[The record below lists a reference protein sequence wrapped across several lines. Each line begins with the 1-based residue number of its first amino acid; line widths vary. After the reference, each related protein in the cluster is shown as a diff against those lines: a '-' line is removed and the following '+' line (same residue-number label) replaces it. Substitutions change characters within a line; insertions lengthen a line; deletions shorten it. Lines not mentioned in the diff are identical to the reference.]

1 MRYGRRV
8 IPSRRF
14 RAVKIL
20 LVKLGH
26 LGDTLLLTP
35 TLRFL
40 KHKFPDAR
48 LDVMVRSGCE
58 VLLRGNP
65 DVAEILPVGSPEK
78 QNRSLAKELS
88 ESSRALRRIA
98 LSSRYD
104 FAFDLSNSDRA
115 KFWVALSRAR
125 VRGINQMPPVTGWRA
140 RLFTGFTHF
149 NWGKEHQVLRDFRTV
164 ADLVEPSAQPGP
176 LCFHPQADETELRVK
191 LPWLADLGEF
201 VIIHATSRW
210 PFKEWLPERWAAVAD
225 ALKQRGLNVVFSC
238 GPGER
243 ELNLVKSIQSQAK
256 EQHFSTDGQ
265 ISLHELGWL
274 LGRAQLF
281 LGVDTVAM
289 HLAAAM
295 QTPTVALFGP
305 SSEWSWRPWQCPHE
319 LALGEC
325 ACKQTREFVCD
336 KSKPYPCMERITV
349 AEVLAKAETLLNPSS
364 QVH

>member
-1 MRYGRRV
+1 M

-65 DVAEILPVGSPEK
+65 DVAKILPVGSPEK
-78 QNRSLAKELS
+78 HNRSLAKELR
-88 ESSRALRRIA
+88 ESTRAFSHIA
-98 LSSRYD
+98 LSGRYD
-104 FAFDLSNSDRA
+104 YAFDLSNSDRA

-140 RLFTGFTHF
+140 RLFTDFTHF

-164 ADLVEPSAQPGP
+164 ADIVEPAAQPGP
-176 LCFHPQADETELRVK
+176 LRFHPQADEGELRSK
-191 LPWLADLGEF
+191 LPWLNAAGEF
-201 VIIHATSRW
+201 AVIHATSRW
-210 PFKEWLPERWAAVAD
+210 AFKEWLPERWAATAD

-243 ELNLVKSIQSQAK
+243 ELAMVKSIRAQAK
-256 EQHFSTDGQ
+256 EAHFTTDGKL
-265 ISLHELGWL
+265 SLHELGWL
-274 LGRAQLF
+274 LGRARLF

-336 KSKPYPCMERITV
+336 KSKPYPCMERLTV
-349 AEVLAKAETLLNPSS
+349 AEVLAKAEMLLS
-364 QVH
+364 QPRPAAR

>member
-1 MRYGRRV
+1 M
-8 IPSRRF
+8 
-14 RAVKIL
+14 KIL

-40 KHKFPDAR
+40 KQKFPDAQ

-78 QNRSLAKELS
+78 SNRSLSKELR
-88 ESSRALRRIA
+88 ESSRAFVRIA

-104 FAFDLSNSDRA
+104 HAFDLANSDRA

-125 VRGINQMPPVTGWRA
+125 LRGINQMPPVTGWRA
-140 RLFTGFTHF
+140 RLFTDFTHF

-164 ADLVEPSAQPGP
+164 ADIVEPAAQPGH
-176 LCFHPQADETELRVK
+176 LCFHPQADAAQLRAK
-191 LPWLADLGEF
+191 IPWLDTLGEF
-201 VIIHATSRW
+201 VVIHATSRW
-210 PFKEWLPERWAAVAD
+210 AFKEWLPERWAAAAD
-225 ALKQRGLNVVFSC
+225 ALKQRGFNVVFSC

-243 ELNLVKSIQSQAK
+243 ELALVKAILTLAR
-256 EQHFSTDGQ
+256 EQHFSTNGQ
-265 ISLHELGWL
+265 LSLHELGWL
-274 LGRAQLF
+274 LGRARLF

-295 QTPTVALFGP
+295 QAPTVALFGP
-305 SSEWSWRPWQCPHE
+305 SSEWSWRPWKCPHG

-325 ACKQTREFVCD
+325 ACKQTRDFVCD
-336 KSKPYPCMERITV
+336 KSKPYPCMQRITV
-349 AEVLAKAETLLNPSS
+349 AEVLMKAEALLIQPRTTAR
-364 QVH
+364 

>member
-1 MRYGRRV
+1 MGRV
-8 IPSRRF
+8 VSSRRF

-40 KHKFPDAR
+40 KQRFPDAR

-78 QNRSLAKELS
+78 HNRSLAKEFR
-88 ESSRALRRIA
+88 ESTRALGHIA
-98 LSSRYD
+98 LSARYD
-104 FAFDLSNSDRA
+104 YAFDLSNSDRA

-125 VRGINQMPPVTGWRA
+125 VRGINQMPPITGWRA
-140 RLFTGFTHF
+140 RLFTDFTHF
-149 NWGKEHQVLRDFRTV
+149 NWGREHQVMRDFRSV
-164 ADLVEPSAQPGP
+164 ADIVEPTAQPGP
-176 LCFHPQADETELRVK
+176 LRFHPQVDTSALAVK
-191 LPWLADLGEF
+191 LPWLDALNEF
-201 VIIHATSRW
+201 GIIHATSRW
-210 PFKEWLPERWAAVAD
+210 AFKEWLPERWAAVAD

-243 ELNLVKSIQSQAK
+243 ELALVKAIQGQSREK
-256 EQHFSTDGQ
+256 HFATDGL

-274 LGRAQLF
+274 LGRARLF

-349 AEVLAKAETLLNPSS
+349 AEVLAKAEALLN
-364 QVH
+364 QRRDAAR

>member
-1 MRYGRRV
+1 V
-8 IPSRRF
+8 VSLRRF
-14 RAVKIL
+14 RVVKIL

-40 KHKFPDAR
+40 KQKFPDAQ

-78 QNRSLAKELS
+78 HNRSLTKELC
-88 ESSRALRRIA
+88 ESSHAFARIA

-115 KFWVALSRAR
+115 KFWAALSRAR

-140 RLFTGFTHF
+140 RLFTDFTHF

-176 LCFHPQADETELRVK
+176 LRFHPQAEASELRAK
-191 LPWLADLGEF
+191 LPWLDTLGEF
-201 VIIHATSRW
+201 AVVHATSRW
-210 PFKEWLPERWAAVAD
+210 AFKEWLPERWAAVAD
-225 ALKQRGLNVVFSC
+225 ALKRRGFNVVFSC

-243 ELNLVKSIQSQAK
+243 ELALVKVIQAQAK
-256 EQHFSTDGQ
+256 ETHFSTEGK

-274 LGRAQLF
+274 LDRARLF

-295 QTPTVALFGP
+295 QAPTVALFGP

-319 LALGEC
+319 LVLGEC
-325 ACKQTREFVCD
+325 ACKRTREFVCD

-349 AEVLAKAETLLNPSS
+349 AEALAKAEALLNQPRA
-364 QVH
+364 VAR

>member
-1 MRYGRRV
+1 M
-8 IPSRRF
+8 
-14 RAVKIL
+14 KIL

-40 KHKFPDAR
+40 KQKFPQAT

-58 VLLRGNP
+58 ELLRGNP
-65 DVAEILPVGSPEK
+65 DVAEVLPVGSPEK
-78 QNRSLAKELS
+78 HNRSLAKEFR
-88 ESSRALRRIA
+88 ESSRAFARIA
-98 LSSRYD
+98 LSGRYD

-115 KFWVALSRAR
+115 KFWVTLSRAR

-140 RLFTGFTHF
+140 RLFTDFTHF
-149 NWGKEHQVLRDFRTV
+149 NWGKEHQVLRDFRSV
-164 ADLVEPSAQPGP
+164 ADVVESSAQPGP
-176 LCFHPQADETELRVK
+176 LCFHPQATEAEIRLK
-191 LPWLADLGEF
+191 LPWLAGLGEF
-201 VIIHATSRW
+201 VVIHATSRW
-210 PFKEWLPERWAAVAD
+210 AFKEWFPERWAAVAD

-243 ELNLVKSIQSQAK
+243 ELSLVKSIRAQAK
-256 EQHFSTDGQ
+256 ETHFSTEGK

-274 LGRAQLF
+274 LCRARLF

-305 SSEWSWRPWQCPHE
+305 SSEWSWRPWQCAHE

-336 KSKPYPCMERITV
+336 KSKPYPCMERISVT
-349 AEVLAKAETLLNPSS
+349 EVLAKAERLLNLPRPATR
-364 QVH
+364 